1 MTSGKTNKRKDPLSE
16 ENKTTEG
23 LKLSVCRK
31 RDRIFTCYY
40 SEKQNHPRACLKIHS
55 GRMVFLFQC
64 SIDKYRMSKGN
75 QESRLNRREIKIKDG
90 VRTTD

>member
-1 MTSGKTNKRKDPLSE
+1 M
-16 ENKTTEG
+16 
-23 LKLSVCRK
+23 SVCHK

-55 GRMVFLFQC
+55 GRMVFLFPC

-75 QESRLNRREIKIKDG
+75 PESRLNRREIKIKDG